1 MIELKPIQKDLLIL
15 AMIKD
20 FLKTDLSTLINDID
34 RDKLW
39 AITEKNIPDP
49 DTMRSVLN
57 ELAIDSYN
65 RIKKKYPK

>member
-1 MIELKPIQKDLLIL
+1 
-15 AMIKD
+15 MIKD
-20 FLKTDLSTLINDID
+20 YLKIDLSTLINDID

-49 DTMRSVLN
+49 ETMRSVLD